1 MVTTIGDLPLGGV
14 GHGQMGGCGGH
25 EGSESYNG
33 ASSELHFDCL
43 VVIVML
49 YLVGVLLDDVELVT
63 GQSLKMKYYALYKK
77 LVASTSRKKV

>member
-1 MVTTIGDLPLGGV
+1 MVRWADVEDMRAAKATMVP
-14 GHGQMGGCGGH
+14 
-25 EGSESYNG
+25 
-33 ASSELHFDCL
+33 
-43 VVIVML
+43 VVNFILIVWLFIVML